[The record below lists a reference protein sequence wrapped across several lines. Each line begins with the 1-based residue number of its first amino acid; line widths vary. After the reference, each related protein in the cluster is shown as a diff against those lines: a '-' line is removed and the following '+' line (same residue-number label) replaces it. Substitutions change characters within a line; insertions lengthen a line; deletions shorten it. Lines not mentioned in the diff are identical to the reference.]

1 MSNLL
6 PIFPLPSVVLFPGVF
21 LPLHIFE
28 PRYRDMVADALST
41 DRLIGMALLRAGWEA
56 DYDGRPPVFG
66 VGCTAVVTHCERL
79 PDGRFNI
86 ILRGLDRFRIL
97 DEDNTRAYRRVLN
110 EPLPEPPL
118 THDDRIG
125 LTQLRTRIEALLSS
139 PEREDGVDPR
149 TVQAMNDADLVN
161 TLAQHLDFEPLEK
174 QALLETDSSVQRARS
189 LIDLLEM
196 RMLMARGSGLPP
208 TTH

>member
-1 MSNLL
+1 MSDLL

-56 DYDGRPPVFG
+56 DYDGHPPVFG

-79 PDGRFNI
+79 ADGRFNI

-97 DEDNTRAYRRVLN
+97 DEDHTRAYRRVLN

-125 LTQLRTRIEALLSS
+125 LAQLRTRIEALLSS
-139 PEREDGVDPR
+139 SEGEDGVDPR
-149 TVQAMNDADLVN
+149 TVQSMNDADLVN

-196 RMLMARGSGLPP
+196 RMLMTRGSGLPP
-208 TTH
+208 TAH